1 MQTLRVSNNEVR
13 VVILILKTRWEE
25 DMNKIKQILLYTLLI
40 LVILITGCS
49 INNEII
55 EATYNQLSS
64 SEKAEVVD
72 QSKATIKKVKP
83 SELNKDGVMEY
94 YLSDIVL
101 DSEEL
106 YLVIFEAEN
115 QDIVGNIEKLVNVE
129 NYNIVGFNL
138 RD

>member
-1 MQTLRVSNNEVR
+1 
-13 VVILILKTRWEE
+13 
-25 DMNKIKQILLYTLLI
+25 MNKIKQIVLYTPLI
-40 LVILITGCS
+40 LVILIAGCS
-49 INNEII
+49 NNNNEII

-64 SEKAEVVD
+64 SEKAEVVN
-72 QSKATIKKVKP
+72 QNKATIKKVRP

-94 YLSDIVL
+94 YLSDIAL
-101 DSEEL
+101 DSEEEL

-115 QDIVGNIEKLVNVE
+115 KDIVGNVEKLVNVE